1 MYRIETVSKK
11 KLRDRIMT
19 YLQIQES
26 ELGVSAFSLELSR
39 EQLAEEL
46 CVNRSALS
54 NELSKMQKD
63 GIIVVDRRKVKLK

>member
-1 MYRIETVSKK
+1 
-11 KLRDRIMT
+11 MT